1 MLSNYLY
8 HSILKKIIF
17 LIFPFFMSE
26 NYSSWNTYFHNNNFH
41 HFSKEVRHHFSFDS
55 ENNLYTKS
63 KYLLVLPVRIVG
75 RKISLLCSP
84 KTFTKTAQKIS
95 ISEEYDYERDF
106 KRIETNIKRN
116 SIYLNIIIYTFVYYL
131 YWGIFKKLKR
141 NRKTRVLSVYNDDVV
156 EKKEQA
162 ISKTLANDTINDTT
176 EKYILDG
183 LENLENNLIFLQK
196 NITLGKIATE
206 LNTNVKYLSIV
217 IKKNKA
223 ENFSNYINQL
233 RINYIVEKLST
244 QDEFAKYKI
253 SHLSDLCGYSSPATF
268 TKSFFEIMKQT
279 PSDYIK
285 SLNK

>member
-1 MLSNYLY
+1 MLNNYLY

-17 LIFPFFMSE
+17 LILPFFMSE
-26 NYSSWNTYFHNNNFH
+26 HYSFWNTYFHNNNFH

-84 KTFTKTAQKIS
+84 KTFTKTAQKVS

-116 SIYLNIIIYTFVYYL
+116 SIYLNIIIYIFVYYL

-253 SHLSDLCGYSSPATF
+253 SHLSDLCGYSSPASF

>member
-1 MLSNYLY
+1 MY
-8 HSILKKIIF
+8 
-17 LIFPFFMSE
+17 
-26 NYSSWNTYFHNNNFH
+26 
-41 HFSKEVRHHFSFDS
+41 
-55 ENNLYTKS
+55 
-63 KYLLVLPVRIVG
+63 
-75 RKISLLCSP
+75 
-84 KTFTKTAQKIS
+84 Q
-95 ISEEYDYERDF
+95 RDF

-116 SIYLNIIIYTFVYYL
+116 SIYLNIIIYVFVYYL
-131 YWGIFKKLKR
+131 YWGILKKLKR
-141 NRKTRVLSVYNDDVV
+141 NRNPRLLSEYNPIIV

-183 LENLENNLIFLQK
+183 LENLENKLIFLEK
-196 NITLGKIATE
+196 NITLGKLATE

-223 ENFSNYINQL
+223 ENFRNYINQL

-244 QDEFAKYKI
+244 QDEFSKYKI

-285 SLNK
+285 SLN